1 LTSPVAGTRYGL
13 VVKPNE
19 QRGLMW
25 VVAALYVAE
34 GLPAGIFHDL
44 VQVWLLEAH
53 DVSLTQ
59 LGFVSLLAMPWT
71 FKALWSP
78 LIDRVGTAAR
88 WISGALLA
96 VGLVTMGLPWL
107 PPGIA
112 VWALLGVLTTASAT
126 ADVAID
132 GYTATVVPPDL
143 HGRVNGW
150 RVAAYRAAMLVA
162 GGGSVAAAAWI
173 DWRIIFAVVGT
184 GTLGLAAWASRL
196 PSLPREPIDT
206 ADWLSEL
213 WEWLSRPGS
222 WALFLF
228 VLLFKMGDA
237 AMAPMVKP
245 FWLKGAE
252 LGLAEL
258 GLVSITLGAGLTV
271 AGALIGGELATRWGL
286 FKALWVLGAAQAIS
300 NLGYMAA
307 AAMPERWLV
316 YGASMIESFCS
327 GLGVAA
333 FLAFLMRICEA
344 KQAATRFALLTAL
357 SMVARNI
364 AGAPSGFLVES
375 WGFSLYFGF
384 TFLLALPAFLL
395 LPLVHRRVARVVD
408 SAD

>member
-1 LTSPVAGTRYGL
+1 
-13 VVKPNE
+13 
-19 QRGLMW
+19 MW
-25 VVAALYVAE
+25 TVAALYVAE

-44 VQVWLLEAH
+44 VQVWLLEVH
-53 DVSLTQ
+53 EVSLGE
-59 LGFVSLLAMPWT
+59 LGLVSLLAMPWT

-78 LIDRVGTAAR
+78 LVDRYGTAAR

-96 VGLVTMGLPWL
+96 VGLVTTALPLL
-107 PPGIA
+107 PPGLP
-112 VWALLGVLTTASAT
+112 VWAMLGVLTTASAT

-132 GYTATVVPPDL
+132 GYTATVVPSEL

-162 GGGSVAAAAWI
+162 GGGAVAAAAWV
-173 DWRIIFAVVGT
+173 DWRLIFGIVGLCT
-184 GTLGLAAWASRL
+184 ILLALWTTRL
-196 PSLPREPIDT
+196 SPVEVEPQDA
-206 ADWLSEL
+206 ADWLGEL
-213 WEWLSRPGS
+213 WEWLTQPGS

-245 FWLKGAE
+245 FWLVGAE

-258 GLVSITLGAGLTV
+258 GMVSITLGAALTV

-286 FKALWVLGAAQAIS
+286 FRALWVLGAAQAIS
-300 NLGYMAA
+300 NLGYMLAA
-307 AAMPERWLV
+307 TQPTRWLV
-316 YGASMIESFCS
+316 YSASMIESFCS

-333 FLAFLMRICEA
+333 FLAFLMRVCEA

-364 AGAPSGFLVES
+364 AGAPSGFLVEW
-375 WGFSLYFGF
+375 WGFAAYFGF
-384 TFLLALPAFLL
+384 TFLLALPAFAL
-395 LPLVHRRVARVVD
+395 LPAVRRRVQHVV
-408 SAD
+408 SEE